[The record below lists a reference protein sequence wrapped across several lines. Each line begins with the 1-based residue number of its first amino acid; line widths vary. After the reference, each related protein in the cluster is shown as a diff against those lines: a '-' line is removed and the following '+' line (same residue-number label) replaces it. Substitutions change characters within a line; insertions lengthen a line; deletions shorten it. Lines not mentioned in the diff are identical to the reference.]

1 MARGIAHFPNS
12 QLIQWQQETNGMIPV
27 PPAQIFIAIAA
38 TSGFFAVALGAFGA
52 HGLKNRLPVDMMA
65 IWQTAVQYQFWHTLA
80 LLGIGILLNQG
91 MQSKWL
97 TFSGWL
103 FAAGIV
109 IFSGSLYIL
118 SLSGIRWLG
127 AITPVG
133 GVLWLAA
140 WGCLCYAATKG

>member
-1 MARGIAHFPNS
+1 
-12 QLIQWQQETNGMIPV
+12 MIPL
-27 PPAQIFIAIAA
+27 PPAQILLPLRPP
-38 TSGFFAVALGAFGA
+38 AVFRRCPGAFGA
-52 HGLKNRLPVDMMA
+52 HGLKTTPVDRMA

-97 TFSGWL
+97 TFSGWP
-103 FAAGIV
+103 FAAGIA

-133 GVLWLAA
+133 GMLWLAA
-140 WGCLCYAATKG
+140 WGCLCYAASKG